1 MTITDIQS
9 ILMAGGSIHVDAKKH
24 TRIDLQLLALVAGKS
39 KGTLYIDNSNKLNT
53 SDMLRLSMAAPGHI
67 VFCNAEL

>member
-1 MTITDIQS
+1 MTRTEIQS
-9 ILMAGGSIHVDAKKH
+9 ILIAGGSIHVDAKKH
-24 TRIDLQLLALVAGKS
+24 SRMDLQMLALVAGKC

-67 VFCNAEL
+67 VFCNAEV